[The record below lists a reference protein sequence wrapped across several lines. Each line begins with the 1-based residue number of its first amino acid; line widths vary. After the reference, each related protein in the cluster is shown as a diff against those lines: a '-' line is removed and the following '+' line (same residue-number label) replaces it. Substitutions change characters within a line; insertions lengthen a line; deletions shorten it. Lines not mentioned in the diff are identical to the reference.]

1 MNRGLQTRSPP
12 LPCSYDEMVSSR
24 PPEPRTG
31 RAHGERAGYPPVHAQ
46 RLSEQV
52 TRLLAAR
59 ILDHADDPAFELPS
73 ETEVCLEFGV
83 SRTVAREVVSHLERM
98 RLVTVRHGRR
108 TRPRPRHEWD
118 YLDPLLFELQDPQGT
133 RRLLTE
139 LTDVRLAIE
148 PEVAAWAARAVRAEV
163 VAGLA
168 AAIKGMR
175 EHIGDHD
182 RYIGHDMAFHMVLV
196 EATDNRVLAR
206 IMESLRTLLLTSRD
220 VLSLLPDSSERAIA
234 DHQRIMTA
242 VAAGDADGARQAM
255 RQHLDWAMRSYGI
268 GGLSNLSP

>member
-1 MNRGLQTRSPP
+1 
-12 LPCSYDEMVSSR
+12 MVSSR
-24 PPEPRTG
+24 IDRPLAADPRG
-31 RAHGERAGYPPVHAQ
+31 GGPRHPPVRAQ

-59 ILDHADDPAFELPS
+59 ILDHAEDPSFELPS
-73 ETEVCLEFGV
+73 EAEVCLEFGV

-148 PEVAAWAARAVRAEV
+148 PEVAAWAARAATPDV
-163 VAGLA
+163 VASLA
-168 AAIKGMR
+168 AAITGTR
-175 EHIGDHD
+175 QHIADYD
-182 RYIGHDMAFHMVLV
+182 RYVSHDMAFHSILV
-196 EATDNRVLAR
+196 DATDNRVLAR
-206 IMESLRTLLLTSRD
+206 IMDSLRTLLLTSRD
-220 VLSLLPDSSERAIA
+220 VLSLLPDSGEHAIS

-255 RQHLDWAMRSYGI
+255 RAHLGWAMRSYGI
-268 GGLSNLSP
+268 GGLSDRRP